1 MIKKKYFL
9 LLVFSVLAIFA
20 NLLTQRLI
28 LLINKSNLF
37 LLIAILLGTLVG
49 LLIKFYLDKRWIFF
63 DKSFGIISQARTF
76 SLYSTMGIFTTIIFW
91 VTETIFWL
99 IWKNHNMRELG
110 ALIGLSIG
118 YIIKYNLDKSFVFKK
133 R

>member
-9 LLVFSVLAIFA
+9 LLIFSVLAIVA

-37 LLIAILLGTLVG
+37 LLIAIFLGTLVG

-76 SLYSTMGIFTTIIFW
+76 SLYSTMGIFTTIFFW
-91 VTETIFWL
+91 ITETIFWL